1 VGGVRTRIIIGVGT
15 WLLGTAAATGVS
27 LLVVSRL
34 GVGIVTSPGQLT
46 GSTVNH
52 ALASEASET
61 PTPLP
66 SIRLSVIAT
75 PITRRSAHPASPTPI
90 PAQPSPQPIPGIV
103 LTSLGGTVVASCA
116 QGGAYL
122 LSWSPQQ
129 GYRASG
135 VARGPAATAQVTF
148 NFGQRSVTMLVS
160 CSNGVPSATIHVP
173 GSGGGGD
180 E

>member
-1 VGGVRTRIIIGVGT
+1 VRIRIVIGAGT

-34 GVGIVTSPGQLT
+34 GVGLVTSPGQLT
-46 GSTVNH
+46 VSMANH
-52 ALASEASET
+52 TPASEASET

-66 SIRLSVIAT
+66 SIRGAIAT
-75 PITRRSAHPASPTPI
+75 PITRRSAPPAGPTPT
-90 PAQPSPQPIPGIV
+90 PAQLSLQPTPGTV
-103 LTSLGGTVVASCA
+103 LTSLGGTVVASCG

-129 GYRASG
+129 GYRANG
-135 VARGPAATAQVTF
+135 IARGPATTAQVTF
-148 NFGQRSVTMLVS
+148 NFGRRSVTMLVS